1 MDTFFAPLAAAA
13 CQPPTPSANLSLSLS
28 LSNMA
33 SATESVPLAGA
44 PTPEHSFDPYGALAS
59 LFQMRRAVSLPCP
72 ALPPPPATGPS
83 LSTAELVWSAT
94 GGDLARVKEILSEQP
109 DKVDEGD
116 EDGSTPLIAAAWT
129 NHVEV
134 VEFLLERKANID
146 WANKSA

>member
-1 MDTFFAPLAAAA
+1 
-13 CQPPTPSANLSLSLS
+13 
-28 LSNMA
+28 MA

-59 LFQMRRAVSLPCP
+59 LPNAPRGQLPCP
-72 ALPPPPATGPS
+72 ALPPPPATVPS

-129 NHVEV
+129 NQVEV

-146 WANKSA
+146 WATKSA